1 MLRQIEMILD
11 ECLANPDIAVADI
24 SVCARVHSGPT
35 PRAASSS
42 FGSPHARAV
51 ATVSP
56 PRQLVT
62 PYAEKVLPNPE
73 QSLNETFYGSITSRF
88 AEQARLHP
96 DRPAIYE
103 DDR

>member
-1 MLRQIEMILD
+1 MRVCTVAPPHEQQRRL
-11 ECLANPDIAVADI
+11 LAVL
-24 SVCARVHSGPT
+24 T
-35 PRAASSS
+35 
-42 FGSPHARAV
+42 RAV

-96 DRPAIYE
+96 ERPAIYE